1 MPFSVSNTH
10 TYPPPDT
17 HSCIYLPQ
25 LSPHVRFPQRRQSG
39 TSAHALACLCTHIRK
54 ATTIL
59 LRHFSTHIREHMVHF
74 IPLHCITSQIAL
86 NWLQLEEHTTSLNCL
101 ITSLIILL
109 WLRVGTAGSISGLK
123 VGYHLRGPRAMT
135 GSPKSSELIGL
146 SSCATWSY
154 VSLYTRT
161 QTVRRE
167 EWEPIAADIPV
178 FKIWF

>member
-1 MPFSVSNTH
+1 MHIPSSTFPTRM
-10 TYPPPDT
+10 
-17 HSCIYLPQ
+17 LP
-25 LSPHVRFPQRRQSG
+25 
-39 TSAHALACLCTHIRK
+39 SAETVALACLCTHIRK

-59 LRHFSTHIREHMVHF
+59 LRHFSTHIRAHMVHF

-154 VSLYTRT
+154 VSLYIRT